1 MSYATL
7 AALLERYDESEIL
20 VIADRDRDGE
30 IDQAVVQDALD
41 DATAEIDTW
50 VQARYTL
57 PLPRTPDVLVRMCAD
72 IAVYRLAVHASM
84 ATEERRQRYEDA
96 VKLLR
101 AIGNGSASLGMPDPP
116 KTVSNRARLIAPN
129 RRRFSRRSMRGLR

>member
-20 VIADRDRDGE
+20 VIADRDQDGE
-30 IDQAVVQDALD
+30 IDEAVVQDALD

-57 PLPRTPDVLVRMCAD
+57 PLPRTPEIL
-72 IAVYRLAVHASM
+72 IL
-84 ATEERRQRYEDA
+84 
-96 VKLLR
+96 
-101 AIGNGSASLGMPDPP
+101 SLIHISEPTRPY
-116 KTVSNRARLIAPN
+116 
-129 RRRFSRRSMRGLR
+129 